1 MKIKRYS
8 PRPIHPLTRLMRDAQ
23 ANAVTRD
30 LQRTDLPLWTIQA
43 VALVMRT
50 TEDFIRRI
58 PRPDLPVIRI
68 GKRNL
73 YLPADVVRYAEGRR
87 VGTGMDLATHRQVLD
102 SLADSV
108 RERSSKKGTHYE
120 IH

>member
-1 MKIKRYS
+1 MK
-8 PRPIHPLTRLMRDAQ
+8 PNIHPTRPLHP
-23 ANAVTRD
+23 VTRFIREVRASAALRN

-58 PRPDLPVIRI
+58 PRSDLPVIRI

-87 VGTGMDLATHRQVLD
+87 VGAGMDLATHRQVLD

-108 RERSSKKGTHYE
+108 RERSGKKGTQHE
-120 IH
+120 VH